1 MTWLGAILAVKIVVT
16 ALASAIPF
24 LILPPARLA
33 TLAGTDIQAKPL
45 VRLYGVAITALLVG
59 YASGFWA
66 IAEGVFPWG
75 VVAMGIVSN
84 GGATLTIVLTGVWQ
98 RILPMVLFL
107 GGITLALIAAAALPG
122 WALSRIV

>member
-59 YASGFWA
+59 YASGFWT

-84 GGATLTIVLTGVWQ
+84 GGATLAIVHTGVWL

-107 GGITLALIAAAALPG
+107 GGITLALIAAAALPN
-122 WALSRIV
+122 WALSPIV